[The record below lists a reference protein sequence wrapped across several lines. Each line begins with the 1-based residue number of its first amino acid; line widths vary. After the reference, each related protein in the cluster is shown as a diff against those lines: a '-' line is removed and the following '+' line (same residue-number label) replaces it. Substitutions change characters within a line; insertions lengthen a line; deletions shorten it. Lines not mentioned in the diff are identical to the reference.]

1 MNRKQYEA
9 MRKKLMDEAQALIN
23 EGNAEGAQAKMDEV
37 TALDE
42 KWDAIAQ
49 AAANFNALNKE
60 PEFTA
65 TVIPVNDKMGD
76 DVQQESVL
84 DTWASE
90 DYLKAWAK
98 TLQEKPLSDKETKA
112 YQLVNEAYTHTTKN
126 TGTVIPRTVVTK
138 IWELAGEM
146 YPYFEDVQKTYV
158 NGILSIPQEDTSS
171 DATWY
176 EEDKKTEDGKE
187 TFKEFVLSGCE
198 LSRAITVSWK
208 LKEMAMDDFI
218 PYIQRK
224 MAKKMGA
231 AAGYGA
237 THGKGTENKEKPEP
251 TGVVTALTKET
262 GTPQVIEYSGVP
274 TFENIT
280 AARALIKSGYSAG
293 LKIYANSST
302 IWNKIANIVD
312 ANKRPIFMQD
322 PTSGGY
328 RVLGMEVKEDDS
340 MEDGEILMSN
350 AFAGYQANINKEM
363 TMMTEEH
370 VKDRKTDYCGYAIM
384 DGNMVTS
391 KAHSLLKLK
400 GQAASSQAAG
410 EEPNAG
416 ESGKK

>member
-1 MNRKQYEA
+1 MNKKQYEA

-37 TALDE
+37 AALDT

-60 PEFTA
+60 PEFA
-65 TVIPVNDKMGD
+65 SAVIPVNDKTGGEPEK
-76 DVQQESVL
+76 ESVL
-84 DTWASE
+84 DVWASE
-90 DYLKAWAK
+90 DYLKAWAN
-98 TLQEKPLSDKETKA
+98 TLQGKPLNDKESKA

-126 TGTVIPRTVVTK
+126 TGTVIPKSVATK

-146 YPYFEDVQKTYV
+146 YPYFQDVQKTYV
-158 NGILSIPQEDTSS
+158 NGILSIIQEDTSS
-171 DATWY
+171 DAAWY
-176 EEDKKTEDGKE
+176 EETAKTEDGKE
-187 TFKEFVLSGCE
+187 TFKEFMLSGCE

-237 THGKGTENKEKPEP
+237 THGKGTENKTKPEP
-251 TGVVTALTKET
+251 TGVVTALEKEE
-262 GTPQVIEYSGVP
+262 GTPQIIEYNNTP
-274 TFENIT
+274 TFKNIT
-280 AARALIKSGYSAG
+280 SARALIKSGYSAG
-293 LKIYANSST
+293 LKIYANSAT

-312 ANKRPIFMQD
+312 ANERPIFMPD

-340 MEDGEILMSN
+340 MNDGEILLSN
-350 AFAGYQANINKEM
+350 AFAGYHANINKEM
-363 TMMTEEH
+363 TMMTEDH

-384 DGNMVTS
+384 DGNAITN
-391 KAHSLLKLK
+391 KAHALLKLK
-400 GQAASSQAAG
+400 SQTDTGTGDTQTAADKQ
-410 EEPNAG
+410 
-416 ESGKK
+416 

>member
-1 MNRKQYEA
+1 MNKKQYEA

-37 TALDE
+37 AALDT

-60 PEFTA
+60 PEFA
-65 TVIPVNDKMGD
+65 SAVIPVNDKTGGEPEK
-76 DVQQESVL
+76 ESVL
-84 DTWASE
+84 DVWASE
-90 DYLKAWAK
+90 DYLKAWAN
-98 TLQEKPLSDKETKA
+98 TLQGKPLNDKESKA

-126 TGTVIPRTVVTK
+126 TGTVIPKSVATK

-146 YPYFEDVQKTYV
+146 YPYFQDVQKTYV
-158 NGILSIPQEDTSS
+158 NGILSIIQEDTSS
-171 DATWY
+171 DAAWY
-176 EEDKKTEDGKE
+176 EETAKTEDGKE
-187 TFKEFVLSGCE
+187 TFKEFMLSGCE

-237 THGKGTENKEKPEP
+237 THGKGTENKTKPEP
-251 TGVVTALTKET
+251 TGVVTALEKEE
-262 GTPQVIEYSGVP
+262 GTPQIIEYNDTP
-274 TFENIT
+274 TFKNIT
-280 AARALIKSGYSAG
+280 SARALIKSGYSAG
-293 LKIYANSST
+293 LKIYANSAT

-312 ANKRPIFMQD
+312 ANERPIFMPD

-340 MEDGEILMSN
+340 MNDGEILLSN
-350 AFAGYQANINKEM
+350 AFAGYHANINKEM
-363 TMMTEEH
+363 TMMTEDH

-384 DGNMVTS
+384 DGNAITN
-391 KAHSLLKLK
+391 KAHALLKLK
-400 GQAASSQAAG
+400 SQTDTGTGDTQTAADKQ
-410 EEPNAG
+410 
-416 ESGKK
+416 

>member
-1 MNRKQYEA
+1 MNKKQYEA

-23 EGNAEGAQAKMDEV
+23 EGDAESAQAKMDEV
-37 TALDE
+37 AALDA

-60 PEFTA
+60 PEFA
-65 TVIPVNDKMGD
+65 AAVIPVNDKTGGEPEK
-76 DVQQESVL
+76 ESVL
-84 DTWASE
+84 DVWASE
-90 DYLKAWAK
+90 NYLKAWAN
-98 TLQEKPLSDKETKA
+98 TLQGKPLNDKESKA

-126 TGTVIPRTVVTK
+126 TGTVIPKSVASK

-146 YPYFEDVQKTYV
+146 YPYFQDVQKTYV
-158 NGILSIPQEDTSS
+158 NGILSIIQEDTSS
-171 DATWY
+171 DAAWY
-176 EEDKKTEDGKE
+176 EEAAKTEDGKE
-187 TFKEFVLSGCE
+187 TFKEFTLSGCE

-237 THGKGTENKEKPEP
+237 THGKGTANKEKPEP
-251 TGVVTALTKET
+251 TGVVTALMKEE
-262 GTPQVIEYSGVP
+262 GTPQVIEYDATP
-274 TFENIT
+274 TFKDIT
-280 AARALIKSGYSAG
+280 SARALIKSGYSAG
-293 LKIYANSST
+293 LKIYANSAT

-312 ANKRPIFMQD
+312 ANKRPIFMPD

-340 MEDGEILMSN
+340 MSDGEILLSN
-350 AFAGYQANINKEM
+350 AFAGYHANINKEM
-363 TMMTEEH
+363 TMMTEDH

-384 DGNMVTS
+384 DGNAITN
-391 KAHSLLKLK
+391 KAHALLKLK
-400 GQAASSQAAG
+400 SQTDTGTGDGQTAIDKQ
-410 EEPNAG
+410 
-416 ESGKK
+416 